1 MHEIYAHTVFE
12 PSAKKTPS
20 LLFMLRKERNTFLC
34 RICCDEIMFAEGLLR
49 ALAHF
54 HSTKH
59 CRRSA
64 SYPIFLSLMQYD
76 V

>member
-1 MHEIYAHTVFE
+1 
-12 PSAKKTPS
+12 
-20 LLFMLRKERNTFLC
+20 MLRKERSPFLWP
-34 RICCDEIMFAEGLLR
+34 IYSDKIVLAKGLLR

-54 HSTKH
+54 HSTNY

-64 SYPIFLSLMQYD
+64 SYPIFLLLMRYD